1 MGSLKLT
8 EARKNEYY
16 IMLCFHCG
24 LSEMA
29 GRSFYI
35 IRNSLIFC
43 IIVSKEGDDIVLYL
57 KREDSTLEE
66 DFFVRTKNSL
76 LPLEVKARRGTSKS
90 LATLI
95 AREKYP
101 DIRYG
106 LKASAGNI
114 GFSDNILTFPYF
126 CVFLLKRFLDV
137 CGL

>member
-1 MGSLKLT
+1 M
-8 EARKNEYY
+8 
-16 IMLCFHCG
+16 
-24 LSEMA
+24 
-29 GRSFYI
+29 
-35 IRNSLIFC
+35 
-43 IIVSKEGDDIVLYL
+43 
-57 KREDSTLEE
+57 EE

-95 AREKYP
+95 ALEKYP
-101 DIRYG
+101 DI
-106 LKASAGNI
+106 GNI

>member
-1 MGSLKLT
+1 MKSIFEEMGGTYTLGADGL
-8 EARKNEYY
+8 YY
-16 IMLCFHCG
+16 PDLA
-24 LSEMA
+24 LPET
-29 GRSFYI
+29 
-35 IRNSLIFC
+35 
-43 IIVSKEGDDIVLYL
+43 
-57 KREDSTLEE
+57 EDSTLEE

-137 CGL
+137 CEL

>member
-1 MGSLKLT
+1 MEKTVNNENKLFAEPQT
-8 EARKNEYY
+8 VFERYADMVYR
-16 IMLCFHCG
+16 L
-24 LSEMA
+24 A
-29 GRSFYI
+29 
-35 IRNSLIFC
+35 
-43 IIVSKEGDDIVLYL
+43 
-57 KREDSTLEE
+57 
-66 DFFVRTKNSL
+66 FVRTKNSL

-137 CGL
+137 CEL

>member
-1 MGSLKLT
+1 M
-8 EARKNEYY
+8 
-16 IMLCFHCG
+16 
-24 LSEMA
+24 
-29 GRSFYI
+29 
-35 IRNSLIFC
+35 
-43 IIVSKEGDDIVLYL
+43 LYL

-114 GFSDNILTFPYF
+114 DFSNNILTFPYF